1 MDTKLPSQTSILS
14 VPYILLCIIGLCSM
28 LGSSLLQPILSIY
41 AKELG
46 ASALNVGFIVSGYW
60 ITRFIMEIPAGFL
73 SARFG
78 YYRPLVIGLFISTVG
93 CFLSALA
100 VDPLTLMLS
109 RAITGIG
116 APLFFGVSMTLVVDI
131 FDERTRGS
139 AMGVFQGIEFA
150 GSILG
155 SAISGFIVASVG
167 FKTTFIVSGLIS
179 AISVV
184 LIALP
189 PYIRKMSRKRNADA
203 HLLRLS
209 IIARVLGR
217 RNLLIVSSSIFA
229 EFVMTSG
236 VLYTMYPIFAKE
248 RLGLTL
254 QEIGLLMGARSAGFT
269 VSLLFVGYVSDRVGR
284 RLVLLAGLGLTGL
297 LVLILSSMSMVTP
310 IAAIIA
316 LIGISTGAIWI
327 VCPVLAAGGIPTQER
342 GPAIGAFRTF
352 MDLGS
357 VFGPILISASQ
368 EVFGFNACFY
378 LSSLLLLVNILP
390 AIGIREAT
398 KGSMDNER

>member
-14 VPYILLCIIGLCSM
+14 VTYILLCIIGLCSM

-78 YYRPLVIGLFISTVG
+78 YFRPLVIGLFISMVG
-93 CFLSALA
+93 CFLSGLA

-109 RAITGIG
+109 RALTGIG
-116 APLFFGVSMTLVVDI
+116 APLFFGVSMILVVDI

-189 PYIRKMSRKRNADA
+189 PYIRKISRKRNADA

-209 IIARVLGR
+209 SMARVLGR

-269 VSLLFVGYVSDRVGR
+269 VSLLFIGYVSDRVGR
-284 RLVLLAGLGLTGL
+284 RSVLLAGLGLTGL
-297 LVLILSSMSMVTP
+297 LVLILSSMSTVTP
-310 IAAIIA
+310 IATIIA

-327 VCPVLAAGGIPTQER
+327 VCPVLAAEGIPTQER

-390 AIGIREAT
+390 AMWIREAT
-398 KGSMDNER
+398 KGSMNNDR

>member
-1 MDTKLPSQTSILS
+1 
-14 VPYILLCIIGLCSM
+14 M

-73 SARFG
+73 SGRFG

-167 FKTTFIVSGLIS
+167 FKATFIVSGLIS

-189 PYIRKMSRKRNADA
+189 PYIRKISRKRNADA

-209 IIARVLGR
+209 IMAQVLGR

-398 KGSMDNER
+398 RGSRDNER